1 MKKIFLFTLL
11 LGLGA
16 IAHAQPPAKRAK
28 VAIPGGK
35 HFLYRLTLTDKKG
48 TPFSVKKPSAFLS
61 QRALERRARQHI
73 AIDETDLPV
82 SPKYLK
88 RIEATGAG
96 IVGTSKWNNTVV
108 VSVKDSVVVGG
119 LKALPFV
126 ADAKKI
132 WASPDSMPAQRRAQV
147 VSTGVATAIGT
158 DASKRRTEGVA
169 VLPAPGNYGVGEKS
183 IDIINGKPLH
193 EAGFKGKGMVIA
205 ILDGGFMN
213 ADRLE
218 GFKNTTVLG
227 FRDCGYP
234 RVETIFAEADHG
246 TKVLS
251 CMGTNLP
258 DTFIGTAPE
267 AAYWL
272 IRSEVGFYESL
283 CEEDFWAMAV
293 EFADSV
299 GADVINSSL
308 GYVGYDDKSMN
319 HKYRD
324 LDGRTALISRTAS
337 MLADKGMVLSNSAG
351 NSGSSAWKKINFPSD
366 ADHILSVGALT
377 PQGRNANFSSVGNT
391 ADGRVKPDVMSL
403 GNPAAVISGRG
414 DITTASGTSFAS
426 PVLCGMVACLWQAL
440 PNKTAH
446 EIIEIVRR
454 SADNYETPDNIFGY
468 GIPDFW
474 KAYKSNTDQIPSSS
488 LYRGG
493 E

>member
-1 MKKIFLFTLL
+1 MKKLILL
-11 LGLGA
+11 SLIICFSSVA
-16 IAHAQPPAKRAK
+16 NAQARKAPAKI
-28 VAIPGGK
+28 AIPGGK
-35 HFLYRLTLTDKKG
+35 HFLYRVTLTDKKG
-48 TPFSVKKPSAFLS
+48 TAYSLKKPSEFLS
-61 QRALERRARQHI
+61 KRALERRERQNI
-73 AIDETDLPV
+73 KVNETDLPV
-82 SPKYLK
+82 SQKYLK
-88 RIEATGAG
+88 KIAAYSME

-108 VSVKDSVVVGG
+108 VSIKDTTTAEE
-119 LKALPFV
+119 LKKLPFV
-126 ADAKKI
+126 REVKKI
-132 WASPDSMPAQRRAQV
+132 WASPDSMRAQ
-147 VSTGVATAIGT
+147 
-158 DASKRRTEGVA
+158 KREHIVPE
-169 VLPAPGNYGVGEKS
+169 LKPGEKTPESIYGVGEKS

-193 EAGFKGKGMVIA
+193 QAGFKGQGMVIA

-213 ADRLE
+213 ADKLE
-218 GFKNTTVLG
+218 GFKNTRILG
-227 FRDCGYP
+227 SQDCGYP
-234 RVETIFAEADHG
+234 RVESIFAEADHG

-258 DTFIGTAPE
+258 DMFIGTAPE
-267 AAYWL
+267 ASYWL

-324 LDGRTALISRTAS
+324 LNGKTALISRTAS
-337 MLADKGMVLSNSAG
+337 MLADKGMILANSSG
-351 NSGSSAWKKINFPSD
+351 NSGASTWKKINFPSD
-366 ADHILSVGALT
+366 ADNILTVGALT
-377 PQGRNANFSSVGNT
+377 PMKKNATFSSVGNT

-414 DITTASGTSFAS
+414 IITTASGTSFAS

-446 EIIEIVRR
+446 EIIDIIRR

-474 KAYKSNTDQIPSSS
+474 KAYEENKK
-488 LYRGG
+488 
-493 E
+493 

>member
-1 MKKIFLFTLL
+1 MKKAIVFLFVLC
-11 LGLGA
+11 LGA
-16 IAHAQPPAKRAK
+16 VAHAQSAEKRVK

-35 HFLYRLTLTDKKG
+35 HYLYRLTLTDKKG
-48 TPFSVKKPSAFLS
+48 TPFSVKKPQAFLS
-61 QRALERRARQHI
+61 QRAIDRRKRQHI
-73 AIDETDLPV
+73 SVTESDLPV
-82 SPKYLK
+82 SPKYVK
-88 RIEATGAG
+88 KIAATGAG

-108 VSVKDSVVVGG
+108 VSVKDTMQAEE
-119 LKALPFV
+119 LKHLSFV
-126 ADAKKI
+126 SDVKKI
-132 WASPDSMPAQRRAQV
+132 WASPDSMRAQKREYV
-147 VSTGVATAIGT
+147 VPEL
-158 DASKRRTEGVA
+158 KRAEKTPESV
-169 VLPAPGNYGVGEKS
+169 YGVGEKS

-193 EAGFKGKGMVIA
+193 EAGFRGKGMVIA

-213 ADRLE
+213 ADKVE
-218 GFKNTTVLG
+218 GFKNTTILG
-227 FRDCGYP
+227 SRDCAYP
-234 RVETIFAEADHG
+234 RVESIFAEGDHG

-258 DTFIGTAPE
+258 DMFIGTAPE
-267 AAYWL
+267 ASYWL

-324 LDGRTALISRTAS
+324 LNGKTALISRTAS
-337 MLADKGMVLSNSAG
+337 MLADKGMVLANSAG
-351 NSGSSAWKKINFPSD
+351 NSGASTWKKINFPSD
-366 ADHILSVGALT
+366 ADHILTVGALT
-377 PQGRNANFSSVGNT
+377 PMKKNATFSSVGNT

-414 DITTASGTSFAS
+414 IITTASGTSFAS

-440 PNKTAH
+440 PDKTAH
-446 EIIEIVRR
+446 EIIDIIRR

-474 KAYKSNTDQIPSSS
+474 KAYEQNKK
-488 LYRGG
+488 
-493 E
+493 